1 LSLRELTVAARE
13 RKFAE
18 QQLSAGETVNA
29 QGSERSAAGNPKP
42 IIFQKKIFSFWMCRV
57 YTDFI
62 GIQEKRSGNLRTPF
76 FKKFG
81 FTNRLSITALRKI
94 VYGF

>member
-42 IIFQKKIFSFWMCRV
+42 IIFQ
-57 YTDFI
+57 
-62 GIQEKRSGNLRTPF
+62 
-76 FKKFG
+76 
-81 FTNRLSITALRKI
+81 
-94 VYGF
+94 